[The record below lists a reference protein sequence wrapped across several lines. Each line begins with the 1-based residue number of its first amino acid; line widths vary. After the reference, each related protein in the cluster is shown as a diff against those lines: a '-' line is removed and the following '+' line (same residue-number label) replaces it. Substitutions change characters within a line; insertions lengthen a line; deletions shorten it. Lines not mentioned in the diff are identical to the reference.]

1 MPELLA
7 CPDCAG
13 PLKNEGSQLRCGCA
27 TWPVVADIPLFTP
40 WARNQKFTLEEV
52 LARFLPP
59 PTGLVGKI
67 LRRLSTGAGAI
78 GAAIADRD
86 ATFLELAA
94 SLGRTADL
102 DYFRYRFSDL
112 SYMSSAAVLTPLSRG
127 PVLDLGCG
135 AGHLVETI
143 FRRIPK
149 CIVVGLD
156 FNFTLLYLAKR
167 FVAPSALYVCAE
179 GSGPLPFRDGAF
191 EASVCADAFIYLPD
205 RARAAKELIRV
216 TRGPLLLSH
225 LSDPVYRG
233 RGDYEPLEPEAYLRL
248 FAARSPRLYR
258 DLDLLDVFLKTRCLD
273 LSHPSGGRD
282 DVLTLVA
289 GVDARVHP
297 GADYFVRGDRLNP
310 IYDVREEGDHLHLTR
325 RFVSEK
331 FTELYARAEGV
342 LPETLTVTREQ
353 IASRDPDLVR
363 RFVLL
368 DLPPNYC

>member
-27 TWPVVADIPLFTP
+27 TWPVVADIPLLTP
-40 WARNQKFTLEEV
+40 WARNRRFSVEEA

-67 LRRLSTGAGAI
+67 LRRLSPGTGAI

-94 SLGRTADL
+94 SLGRTTDL

-112 SYMSSAAVLTPLSRG
+112 SYVSTAALLTPLSRG

-135 AGHLVETI
+135 AGHLAETI

-149 CIVVGLD
+149 SLVVGLD

-179 GSGPLPFRDGAF
+179 GSGTLPFRDGAF
-191 EASVCADAFIYLPD
+191 EASLCADAFNYLPD
-205 RARAAKELIRV
+205 RARAAKELMRV
-216 TRGPLLLSH
+216 TRGPLLLSR
-225 LSDPVYRG
+225 LADPAFRG
-233 RGDYEPLEPEAYLRL
+233 RGAFEPLEPDAYLGL

-258 DLDLLDVFLKTRCLD
+258 DQDLLDAFLKTRSLD

-289 GVDARVHP
+289 GVEPTAHP

-310 IYDVREEGDHLHLTR
+310 IYDVREEGDRLHLTR

-331 FTELYARAEGV
+331 FTERYARAGGM

-353 IASRDPDLVR
+353 IASRDPELVR
-363 RFVLL
+363 QFVLL